1 MATNIQTDHPDT
13 RSWSLRKHLRRV
25 LYAELAAIVVYGL
38 ILHFCV
44 WR

>member
-1 MATNIQTDHPDT
+1 MASNIQTHRET
-13 RSWSLRKHLRRV
+13 TGWSPLRKHLRRV
-25 LYAELAAIVVYGL
+25 LYLELTAIAVYGL